1 MRNYYIQTGTK
12 LEGPFSVDEL
22 KTMKIDFHSK
32 LCEQGTNEWKK
43 IQEIQDYDAIRMDLK
58 PDLLK
63 EGRPWKK
70 LAVFSIGFIGIVTI
84 LFFAGPKLFGAI
96 GKSFSSSEQLAEKK
110 TDGFQIVPKKKKK
123 IKVVLTPIDAKIS
136 NYASLISGIIPDSM
150 RTQLEDNE
158 KWISIQNAMNEEW
171 ERVVTEKILPI
182 QEWRD
187 ESPLAQLDT
196 TKLFYPFAGADF
208 LYSNNFFPKTN
219 KIIMIGLE
227 PLGSINTDKAIDGD
241 FYEYVR
247 KIKSSLYTSNRSGF
261 FMTLRMGKELHQS
274 DLNGVLPLILFYA
287 RRQAFSV
294 SSISYLKMSE
304 EGVESTC
311 DIKEAEGVR
320 VIVTDADQ
328 KIRKTIE
335 YYKTDLSNSGLTPDT
350 KFYKFFSRM
359 QNKNVFLKAAS
370 YLLHNDGFSNIR
382 DIILNKTTYILQD
395 DSGLPFKY
403 VNNENW
409 ETQLYGKYTRPIGLF
424 SRRVQPELRA
434 EFNKRES
441 QPLPF
446 RIGYNISH
454 DEPHLIF
461 AKRK

>member
-1 MRNYYIQTGTK
+1 M
-12 LEGPFSVDEL
+12 EEL

-32 LCEQGTNEWKK
+32 LCEQGTNEWKN

-63 EGRPWKK
+63 QGRPWKK
-70 LAVFSIGFIGIVTI
+70 IGLYSLVIVGFAAFGFFIGPQ
-84 LFFAGPKLFGAI
+84 LFNALGN
-96 GKSFSSSEQLAEKK
+96 SFSSENELADKAADSLK
-110 TDGFQIVPKKKKK
+110 LAKKKKE
-123 IKVVLTPIDAKIS
+123 VVAPLTPIDFKIT

-150 RTQLEDNE
+150 RTQLEDDE
-158 KWISIQNAMNEEW
+158 KWISVQNAISEEW
-171 ERVVTEKILPI
+171 ERVVNEKVLPI

-187 ESPLAQLDT
+187 ESPLAQIDT
-196 TKLFYPFAGADF
+196 TMLFYPFAGADF

-227 PLGSINTDKAIDGD
+227 PLGSINTEKSLDAD

-247 KIKSSLYTSNRSGF
+247 KIKSSLYTSNRSGY

-287 RRQAFSV
+287 RRQAFSI
-294 SSISYLKMSE
+294 SSISYLKMSD
-304 EGVESTC
+304 EGFVSEV
-311 DIKEAEGVR
+311 DRNEAEGVR
-320 VIVTDADQ
+320 VVITDASQ
-328 KIRKTIE
+328 KIKKVLE
-335 YYKTDLSNSGLTPDT
+335 YYKTDLSNSGLTPET
-350 KFYKFFSRM
+350 KFYKFFSRIE
-359 QNKNVFLKAAS
+359 NKNVFLKAAS

-403 VNNENW
+403 VNNEQW

-434 EFNKRES
+434 EFSKREP